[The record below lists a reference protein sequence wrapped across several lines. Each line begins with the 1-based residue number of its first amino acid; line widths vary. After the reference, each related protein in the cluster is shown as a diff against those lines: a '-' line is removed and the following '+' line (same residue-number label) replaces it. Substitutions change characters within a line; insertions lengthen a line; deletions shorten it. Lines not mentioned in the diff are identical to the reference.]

1 LAEGWTHSA
10 FASQGRSAG
19 LGVVASNSFPVAG
32 TPPEAVRLCLG
43 GPSTRQQITQGLEVL
58 AHALEGS
65 PALASSYL

>member
-1 LAEGWTHSA
+1 LAEGWTRSA